1 MLTHKGLCQTLRNH
15 YLVCWPA
22 RPPCPARFYI
32 LIPICYSHPLDWR
45 EPNPPT
51 RASAETA
58 GRTMLDL
65 SRYTTRYRRIVD
77 TTNGSQKND
86 SLSHKMQP
94 LQDNIKSEIYYF
106 VKHLAPLGYTFH
118 KLLVHCSPAD
128 RRKFEGESKA
138 ITRFIENVKRS
149 PRHHKDEVRHVLPTA
164 APVIAAVHQHLQQH
178 FPERFT
184 KMSSSGS
191 SSPESSSSSSSS
203 SRSGYRR
210 APKKLDL
217 PPNKARRVVHGEKDL
232 SLVAGLAGDFSG
244 LGLNSRKTD
253 KKKKESAPIALV

>member
-1 MLTHKGLCQTLRNH
+1 M
-15 YLVCWPA
+15 
-22 RPPCPARFYI
+22 
-32 LIPICYSHPLDWR
+32 
-45 EPNPPT
+45 
-51 RASAETA
+51 
-58 GRTMLDL
+58 
-65 SRYTTRYRRIVD
+65 D

-86 SLSHKMQP
+86 SLSHKMPP

-106 VKHLAPLGYTFH
+106 VKHLAPLGYSFH

-138 ITRFIENVKRS
+138 ITRCIENIKRS
-149 PRHHKDEVRHVLPTA
+149 PRHHKDEVRDVLPTA

-191 SSPESSSSSSSS
+191 SSPESSSLSSSA
-203 SRSGYRR
+203 RSGYRR
-210 APKKLDL
+210 APKKLD
-217 PPNKARRVVHGEKDL
+217 PSPKARRVVYGEKDS

>member
-1 MLTHKGLCQTLRNH
+1 VGE
-15 YLVCWPA
+15 
-22 RPPCPARFYI
+22 RF
-32 LIPICYSHPLDWR
+32 WR
-45 EPNPPT
+45 DF
-51 RASAETA
+51 S
-58 GRTMLDL
+58 
-65 SRYTTRYRRIVD
+65 
-77 TTNGSQKND
+77 
-86 SLSHKMQP
+86 
-94 LQDNIKSEIYYF
+94 
-106 VKHLAPLGYTFH
+106 YTFH

-138 ITRFIENVKRS
+138 ITRFIENIKRS

-244 LGLNSRKTD
+244 LGLDSRKTD

>member
-1 MLTHKGLCQTLRNH
+1 
-15 YLVCWPA
+15 
-22 RPPCPARFYI
+22 
-32 LIPICYSHPLDWR
+32 
-45 EPNPPT
+45 
-51 RASAETA
+51 
-58 GRTMLDL
+58 
-65 SRYTTRYRRIVD
+65 
-77 TTNGSQKND
+77 
-86 SLSHKMQP
+86 MQP

-232 SLVAGLAGDFSG
+232 SLVAGLAEDFSG
-244 LGLNSRKTD
+244 LGLTNSRKTD